1 MESAG
6 DTEEKCGYKSEKPE
20 NVDDRKKDIP
30 ENPGTSASST
40 EERKFVLNTG
50 DIVAHLVQ
58 EKLAGEDSG
67 KLAYEFHRALAE
79 QILAACEAA
88 EQETGI
94 KKVALSGGV
103 FQNRLLL
110 ELVDDGLAERGF
122 EVLKHSLIPPND
134 GGIALGQAAYG
145 MAYVNRRK

>member
-94 KKVALSGGV
+94 KKW
-103 FQNRLLL
+103 
-110 ELVDDGLAERGF
+110 
-122 EVLKHSLIPPND
+122 H
-134 GGIALGQAAYG
+134 
-145 MAYVNRRK
+145 